1 MAVTSPP
8 VPAAPERSWAPDA
21 SERAGVGRDWA
32 WIVQALTGAAVLVLV
47 SLHMIANHFIVPEGL
62 RDFAQVVAY
71 LSSPVIVAL
80 ELTFLVTVTWH
91 ALLGVRAVLFDFG
104 FAAATERRITR
115 ILAVIG
121 ALTVGYGLWL
131 TAVITGQG

>member
-8 VPAAPERSWAPDA
+8 VPAPDRPWSPPA
-21 SERAGVGRDWA
+21 SEHAETGRDWS
-32 WIVQALTGAAVLVLV
+32 WVLQAITGAAVLVLV
-47 SLHMIANHFIVPEGL
+47 SVHMIANHFVVPDGL

-71 LSSPVIVAL
+71 LSNPAIVVL
-80 ELTFLVTVTWH
+80 EVAFLVTVTWH

-104 FAAATERRITR
+104 FTPRTERWITR
-115 ILAVIG
+115 ALTVVG